1 MRMLDLNDSDS
12 ESEDE
17 DIHDDAQSAVA
28 LESQPI
34 ADVTS
39 EYDRVLVESM
49 KQLNTATLD
58 QARVH
63 RRSASLRGYN
73 MAAVTK
79 APKAPRPTT
88 KARAKARA
96 KASAK
101 NKFVPI
107 EPLPMRELQ
116 VAPAVDGEVPHGASI
131 LIVQEP
137 WISLILSGH
146 KKYEIRGSTCKKRG
160 RVFLAVSGG
169 GGKVVGSVEVVQ
181 THGPLDVVS
190 WKQMAEGHCV
200 AGEKLPYGAK
210 THAWQLAS
218 PIRFRTPMPY
228 THKQGCVVWATA

>member
-1 MRMLDLNDSDS
+1 
-12 ESEDE
+12 
-17 DIHDDAQSAVA
+17 
-28 LESQPI
+28 
-34 ADVTS
+34 
-39 EYDRVLVESM
+39 M

-116 VAPAVDGEVPHGASI
+116 VAPAVDGKVPHGASI

-146 KKYEIRGSTCKKRG
+146 KKYEIRGSTCKISEGVSSLLSQAAVARLSGQWRLSRRMALSTWCLGNRWLRG
-160 RVFLAVSGG
+160 
-169 GGKVVGSVEVVQ
+169 
-181 THGPLDVVS
+181 T
-190 WKQMAEGHCV
+190 
-200 AGEKLPYGAK
+200 
-210 THAWQLAS
+210 AWQEKSCPMVLRRMHGSWHRRFAS
-218 PIRFRTPMPY
+218 ARRCLTRTSKAAWFGRRLE
-228 THKQGCVVWATA
+228 HSRRSAEAAIACA